1 MAMGRRKRTRQQQV
15 FVDTSALQTP
25 AHPFYQRLNAVLRE
39 HEFDDFVEQL
49 CARFYDEKQGRPSVA
64 PGVYFRMLLVGYFE
78 GIDSERGIA
87 WRCADSL
94 ALREFLGLELDES
107 PPDHSSVSRTRRR
120 LELETHK
127 HVFQWILGVLA
138 KEDLVEGQTIGIDAT
153 TLEANAALRSI
164 VRRDG
169 GESYDEY
176 LDGLAKAS
184 GIETPTRKDRA
195 KIDKNR
201 PKKGSNDDWKHP
213 KDPDA
218 RITKMKDGRTHL
230 AHKVEHSVDMR
241 SGAVVAVTVQEATLG
256 DSQSLPTTMEETR
269 RNLETLTQNDT
280 DTDKQ
285 LSELVLDRGYHSNA
299 TMTYLGEEAIRSY
312 ASEPDRG
319 RRRWHRKREA
329 QRTTYAN
336 RRRIRGDRGKALQ
349 RKRGELLE
357 RSFAHTLETGAM
369 RRVHLRNHENILKRM
384 LVHVA
389 AFNLGLIMR
398 KHLGHGTPRGLPRSV
413 AQLLR
418 RLIRSLLRLTRHSTL
433 RCRFATFLPVASA
446 TGC

>member
-1 MAMGRRKRTRQQQV
+1 MAMGRRKRARQKQV
-15 FVDTSALQTP
+15 FVDTSGLQTP
-25 AHPFYQRLNAVLRE
+25 AHPFYERLNAVLRE

-49 CARFYDEKQGRPSVA
+49 CAQFYDEKQGRPSVA

-94 ALREFLGLELDES
+94 ALREFLGLELDET

-127 HVFQWILGVLA
+127 HVFQWILGVLT
-138 KEDLVEGQTIGIDAT
+138 KEDLVEGKTIGVDAT

-164 VRRDG
+164 VRRDS

-256 DSQSLPTTMEETR
+256 DSQSLPTTVKETR
-269 RNLETLTQNDT
+269 RNLETLAQNGSG
-280 DTDKQ
+280 TDKQ
-285 LSELVLDRGYHSNA
+285 LRELVLDRGYHSNA
-299 TMTYLGEEAIRSY
+299 TMTYLSEAGIRSY

-329 QRTTYAN
+329 QRATYAN
-336 RRRIRGDRGKALQ
+336 RRRMLGDRGRGLQ

-369 RRVHLRNHENILKRM
+369 RRVHLRNHQNILKRM

-413 AQLLR
+413 AQLFR
-418 RLIRSLLRLTRHSTL
+418 RLVRSLLRLTSRLNL
-433 RCRFATFLPVASA
+433 RCHFGPFLPVASA